1 MMMMDSMKKKPMKKK
16 PNIKKKKPK
25 VLILDGGKNSK
36 KTIKLTNTKTKPK
49 PKTPIKIKTA
59 KVDRKKPIYK

>member
-16 PNIKKKKPK
+16 PNKKPK